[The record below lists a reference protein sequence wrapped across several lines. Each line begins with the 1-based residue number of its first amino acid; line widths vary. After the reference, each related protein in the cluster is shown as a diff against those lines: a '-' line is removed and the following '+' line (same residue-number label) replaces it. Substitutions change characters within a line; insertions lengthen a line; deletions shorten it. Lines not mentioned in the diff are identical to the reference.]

1 MHTNRLDDPIEM
13 LSPLY
18 QGSTCQP
25 PQIYNSKQCT
35 QGGYSLYV
43 VNASTTA
50 QIQLA
55 LNFARNTGVR
65 FVVRNTG
72 HDFAV
77 SPSLQVLE
85 PSLTIPRARVVVLA
99 PSVYGHMA

>member
-1 MHTNRLDDPIEM
+1 M
-13 LSPLY
+13 LTPMY
-18 QGSTCQP
+18 QGNTCQP
-25 PQIYNSKQCT
+25 PKYYDSEGCT

-55 LNFARNTGVR
+55 LNFARNTGIR

-72 HDFAV
+72 HDFSV
-77 SPSLQVLE
+77 SLPNQTLDSQ
-85 PSLTIPRARVVVLA
+85 
-99 PSVYGHMA
+99 

>member
-1 MHTNRLDDPIEM
+1 MNRLDDPLEM
-13 LSPLY
+13 LSPMY

-25 PQIYNSKQCT
+25 PQIYDSKECT

-77 SPSLQVLE
+77 SAS
-85 PSLTIPRARVVVLA
+85 SSIPNLPIADG
-99 PSVYGHMA
+99 S

>member
-1 MHTNRLDDPIEM
+1 M
-13 LSPLY
+13 Y

-25 PQIYNSKQCT
+25 PQIYDSKECT

-77 SPSLQVLE
+77 SVSLRRPIFQPLI
-85 PSLTIPRARVVVLA
+85 SLRARAAVLA
-99 PSVYGHMA
+99 LSVYGLMG

>member
-1 MHTNRLDDPIEM
+1 MNRLDDPLEM
-13 LSPLY
+13 LSPMY

-25 PQIYNSKQCT
+25 PQLYDSKECT

-77 SPSLQVLE
+77 SAS
-85 PSLTIPRARVVVLA
+85 SIPNLPIAD
-99 PSVYGHMA
+99 SS